1 MADKDETNTLIKN
14 MPSEEL
20 PVRYTNSY
28 QGLGTLA
35 AIFGATISADLA
47 VGLRY
52 ILGSISINP
61 SPILYII
68 FCAFSLFALCT

>member
-1 MADKDETNTLIKN
+1 MAEEDETNTLIKN

-20 PVRYTNSY
+20 YTNSY

-35 AIFGATISADLA
+35 AIFGATIGADLS

-61 SPILYII
+61 SPII
-68 FCAFSLFALCT
+68 FCAFFLFALCT

>member
-20 PVRYTNSY
+20 YTNSY

-35 AIFGATISADLA
+35 AIFGADLA
-47 VGLRY
+47 VGLRC

-68 FCAFSLFALCT
+68 FCAFFLFALCT